1 MICLCFAH
9 SLFKKGNDEKKAVS
23 EYSKTALFSIDKM
36 LSILSQLK
44 AVDSI

>member
-1 MICLCFAH
+1 MISLSFAP
-9 SLFKKGNDEKKAVS
+9 SLLKKVMMQKKAVS
-23 EYSKTALFSIDKM
+23 EYSKTALFSIDKS

>member
-1 MICLCFAH
+1 MISLSFAP
-9 SLFKKGNDEKKAVS
+9 SRLKKGNDAKKAVS
-23 EYSKTALFSIDKM
+23 EYSKTALFSIDKS